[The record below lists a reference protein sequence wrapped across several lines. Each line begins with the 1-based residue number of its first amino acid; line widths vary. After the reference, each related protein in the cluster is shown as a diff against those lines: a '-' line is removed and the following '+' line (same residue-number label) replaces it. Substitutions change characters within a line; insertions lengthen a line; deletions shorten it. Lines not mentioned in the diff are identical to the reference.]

1 MASLA
6 AAPTAALAAAAAAL
20 SAAAAST
27 VPATAAMTATRN
39 ELVRYATVV
48 LEHRMKV
55 ARKLEGNVSLSCAGM
70 VGVTTR
76 KAQLDL
82 YYGIKFGFMC
92 LLLWTDVQVDISFD
106 HTTLDLVFVV
116 TGMFAQHPDS
126 KFMVVA
132 MNTDGKAA
140 MRELV
145 PLINEAQRR
154 VQRSPGMNMEELIVR
169 ARLRAG
175 ELLAANAA
183 DRVAQLDADAE
194 AAVAAAAD
202 ADATAAAA
210 GGFEASAAGSAAAA
224 DALRASDAA
233 MHAALLA
240 AAAAANA
247 AMNVGT
253 ESARGLVEAQL
264 AGAAA
269 AAHDAISA
277 ALGKPGVRAVVW
289 TKDKIVELRT
299 KPMLPKQFAKVI
311 RQAVYGDCEDAQSRE
326 TSLASLEL
334 RLLGTQPS
342 CYVLGAGEHH
352 DVWAQLPY
360 HAAATAYVQQMLGAT
375 GNIVRGA
382 VVLYHE

>member
-6 AAPTAALAAAAAAL
+6 AAPTAAPAPAPAAPAAL
-20 SAAAAST
+20 D
-27 VPATAAMTATRN
+27 PAVMAATRN
-39 ELVRYATVV
+39 ELVRYAVAV
-48 LEHRMKV
+48 LNHRMKV
-55 ARKLEGNVSLSCAGM
+55 ASKLDGNEPPTAAGM
-70 VGVTTR
+70 PGVTTR
-76 KAQLDL
+76 EAQLDL
-82 YYGIKFGFMC
+82 FFGIKFGFIC
-92 LLLWTDVQVDISFD
+92 LLHWTHVQVDVSFD
-106 HTTLDLVFVV
+106 HKTLDVAFVV
-116 TGMFAQHPDS
+116 TGAFMQHPDS
-126 KFMVVA
+126 KYMVVA

-140 MRELV
+140 MRELDF
-145 PLINEAQRR
+145 LINEAQRR
-154 VQRSPGMNMEELIVR
+154 VQRSPGMSLEELLVR

-175 ELLAANAA
+175 ELLAANAANAA

-202 ADATAAAA
+202 AHAAAAAA

-224 DALRASDAA
+224 GALRTAGAA
-233 MHAALLA
+233 THAALLA

-253 ESARGLVEAQL
+253 ETARGLVEAQL

-269 AAHDAISA
+269 AAHDAIAA
-277 ALGKPGVRAVVW
+277 ALGKPRVRAVVW

-334 RLLGTQPS
+334 RLLGMQPS